1 MKFPGTY
8 KSKSWEPASNLI
20 YASQSANYIHRYFS
34 QRYSIFSWYDQGIC
48 MTDDAWFGVTPEP
61 VAKYGWLNSSL
72 SERGADISRPIF
84 SQVAKD
90 MYDSDAKKT
99 VLIDMFAGAGGNTI
113 AFALSG
119 RWSQIIAVEKD
130 ASTLACAQNNADVY
144 GVERPC
150 ITWVHGDSLEF
161 LDILVNRPEELHPD
175 LRVDL
180 ATTVVFASPPW
191 GGVGYSSDQVFDLYT
206 MQPYDLRQLHNACY
220 PMDHALYLPRSSDI
234 RQIAKLAPEGEKIE
248 VVQYCMEGASK
259 AMVAYI
265 PAKNIPEKS

>member
-1 MKFPGTY
+1 MKFLGTY
-8 KSKSWEPASNLI
+8 KSKSKDSASNFI
-20 YASQSANYIHRYFS
+20 YACQSTNHGCRYFS

-61 VAKYGWLNSSL
+61 VAN
-72 SERGADISRPIF
+72 
-84 SQVAKD
+84 QVAKD

-161 LDILVNRPEELHPD
+161 LDLLVNRPEELHPD

-265 PAKNIPEKS
+265 PAKNISEKN

>member
-1 MKFPGTY
+1 MK
-8 KSKSWEPASNLI
+8 PADRLPLTEQCHHYQGRHEVPWDI
-20 YASQSANYIHRYFS
+20 QKYFS

-61 VAKYGWLNSSL
+61 VAN
-72 SERGADISRPIF
+72 
-84 SQVAKD
+84 QVAKD

-161 LDILVNRPEELHPD
+161 LDLLVNRPEELHPD

-265 PAKNIPEKS
+265 PAKNISEKN